1 MLNQESVAAVA
12 ASRFGGSQ
20 DEAKPPR
27 FVRPIYD
34 GYGYARIPATVERLL
49 TGAGPAPLPAAALAG
64 LAERHDTVILLLLDA
79 FGWRFFA
86 PRLERYPFLRRFL
99 KAGVVSQLTTMFPST
114 TSAHVTAL
122 HTGLDPAASGVY
134 EWFIYEPGLNRVVAP
149 LLFSFAG
156 EHTRETLA
164 EAGVDPAAIFP
175 STTLYQRLADA
186 GVAGTVFQHASYAGS
201 SGTRVICDG
210 ATVLGYRTLPE
221 ALTTLAERLAAQQGP
236 AYYQLYVDTFDTIC
250 HLHGPESPHAE
261 AELDTILTTL
271 ERLLHPA
278 LERLARPALLLL
290 TADHGQIAI
299 DPKRAHFVDRLLPE
313 LVAATPTGADGRPV
327 APSGSSR
334 DLFLYV
340 HEERLDGIQ
349 RALTNALAGRA
360 EVHRTADLIA
370 AGLFGPEPSPRFL
383 ARVGNLVALPYAG
396 ETVWWDD
403 RRFNVRFR
411 GSHGGLTPE
420 EALTELAALQYG

>member
-1 MLNQESVAAVA
+1 MLNQESLAAVA
-12 ASRFGGSQ
+12 AARFG
-20 DEAKPPR
+20 ER

-34 GYGYARIPATVERLL
+34 GYGYARLPATVEHLL
-49 TGAGPAPLPAAALAG
+49 TGAGPDPLPTAALAG
-64 LAERHDTVILLLLDA
+64 IPARHDTVILLLIDG

-86 PRLERYPFLRRFL
+86 PRMERHPFLRRFL
-99 KAGVVSQLTTMFPST
+99 QAGVVSQLTTMFPST
-114 TSAHVTAL
+114 TAAHVTAL

-134 EWFIYEPGLNRVVAP
+134 EWFYYEPSLNRVIAP

-164 EAGVDPAAIFP
+164 VAGVDPATIFP
-175 STTLYQRLADA
+175 THTIYQRLAAA
-186 GVAGTVFQHASYAGS
+186 GVASTVFQHASYAGS

-210 ATVLGYRTLPE
+210 ATVVGYRTLPE
-221 ALTTLAERLAAQQGP
+221 ALVILSERLAAQQGP
-236 AYYQLYVDTFDTIC
+236 AYYQLYVDSFDSIC
-250 HLHGPESPHAE
+250 HLHSPDSPHAE
-261 AELDTILTTL
+261 AEADIILTTL

-278 LERLARPALLLL
+278 LERLGRQALLLL
-290 TADHGQIAI
+290 TADHGQITI
-299 DPKRAHFVDRLLPE
+299 DPRAAHFVDRLLPD
-313 LVAATPTGADGRPV
+313 LPAATPTGADGRPL

-340 HEERLDGIQ
+340 HEERLDAIQ
-349 RALTNALAGRA
+349 QALTHALAGRA

-420 EALTELAALQYG
+420 EALTELAALQYE